1 MALRQRPRSTRL
13 LVVVLISLSL
23 ATITMDYR
31 QGQSGP
37 LAGIG
42 RTMTSIMAPLQDAVS
57 TVTRPIGNFFS
68 GLAHLPSLAQ
78 ENQDLKNQVAGL
90 EAKVQGETVAQ
101 ARVDELSKLLQLQ
114 QSLGATPTV
123 AADVIASGVSNF
135 EWTVRIDVGSA
146 EGVTVNDAVVASGNR
161 LVGHV
166 ISVTG
171 GYSVVQLIIDRTS
184 AVAGK
189 LSIANETG
197 LIQGE
202 GADDMRM
209 SLVDPAADIAP
220 NETVVTSGYR
230 APDGEGGLY
239 PSGIT
244 IGQVSR
250 VLPESNSLQ
259 KFITVRPA
267 VDFSSLELVLVIKSG
282 GQG

>member
-1 MALRQRPRSTRL
+1 M
-13 LVVVLISLSL
+13 VVVLISVSL

-31 QGQSGP
+31 QGESGP

-68 GLAHLPSLAQ
+68 GLAHLPSLARD
-78 ENQDLKNQVAGL
+78 NQSLKNELA
-90 EAKVQGETVAQ
+90 AAQ
-101 ARVDELSKLLQLQ
+101 AKIQTGTAAQAKIDELTKLLQLQ

-123 AADVIASGVSNF
+123 AADVIANGVSNF
-135 EWTVRIDVGSA
+135 EWSVTIDVGSTD
-146 EGVTVNDAVVASGNR
+146 GVSVNDAVVAAGNR

-166 ISVTG
+166 IRVTG

-189 LSIANETG
+189 LSVANETG
-197 LIQGE
+197 LIEGQ

-209 SLVDPAADIAP
+209 SLVNPAADIAP